1 MIEIHLEGEHT
12 DIQEKSILFEY
23 TRQLEVAKYFID
35 TRQFREVGVYKA
47 RSNVQN
53 DERVEEGSL

>member
-35 TRQFREVGVYKA
+35 TRQFCEVGAYKA
-47 RSNVQN
+47 RSNLHKGASST
-53 DERVEEGSL
+53 E